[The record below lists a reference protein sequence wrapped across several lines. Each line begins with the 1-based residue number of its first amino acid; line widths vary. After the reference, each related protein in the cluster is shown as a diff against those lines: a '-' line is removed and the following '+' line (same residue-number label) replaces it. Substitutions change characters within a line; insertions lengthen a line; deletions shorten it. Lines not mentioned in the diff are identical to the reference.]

1 MLTYGRNGTHIFKN
15 ATFLFTAKWVELV
28 DIVLS
33 KRRQEDGFPHKWMQK
48 KLTSRV
54 EHWPPPPPEVG
65 KGGGWGIEAGWRMDV
80 KMWAEEES
88 GPVL

>member
-33 KRRQEDGFPHKWMQK
+33 KRRQEDGFPHK
-48 KLTSRV
+48 
-54 EHWPPPPPEVG
+54 
-65 KGGGWGIEAGWRMDV
+65 
-80 KMWAEEES
+80 
-88 GPVL
+88 